1 MDNVKYFNS
10 HSSRLWFWRV
20 KLATTIRRK
29 VVARISA
36 ERRPGP
42 VQDWGTAK
50 VPGDLAV
57 EFFAKAQHYE
67 HLAETSSDVQVMNDH
82 LRVTERYLEASRK
95 ADAFAG

>member
-10 HSSRLWFWRV
+10 HSNRLWFWRV

-29 VVARISA
+29 VVARIAA

-42 VQDWGTAK
+42 VQDWGTAAT
-50 VPGDLAV
+50 PGDLAV

-67 HLAETSSDVQVMNDH
+67 HLAETSSDVTTMNDS
-82 LRVTERYLEASRK
+82 LRAAEIYLEKSRK

>member
-1 MDNVKYFNS
+1 MNNVKYFNS
-10 HSSRLWFWRV
+10 HSPRLWFWRLR
-20 KLATTIRRK
+20 LAASIRNK
-29 VVARISA
+29 VVARIAA

-50 VPGDLAV
+50 VPGALAI
-57 EFFAKAQHYE
+57 EFFAKAQHHE
-67 HLAETSSDVQVMNDH
+67 HLAETSSDVRVMNDH